1 MRVLDFE
8 FTLVAFLLL
17 LMLPAGNPVE
27 AASDLPPVEI
37 KLTLTWKSEENGKI
51 PYFDMA
57 VTNVSDTPIR
67 ALDVRNRPDFIDSFC
82 DVQIAPLDKSFEL
95 SRMISDPN
103 IIDDADYVWLA
114 PGESV
119 EFKAIKLPIDY
130 RELVPGKYT
139 AQGVYRIDPIRRP
152 LLIYKS
158 EEIVFEME

>member
-1 MRVLDFE
+1 
-8 FTLVAFLLL
+8 
-17 LMLPAGNPVE
+17 
-27 AASDLPPVEI
+27 
-37 KLTLTWKSEENGKI
+37 
-51 PYFDMA
+51 
-57 VTNVSDTPIR
+57 
-67 ALDVRNRPDFIDSFC
+67 
-82 DVQIAPLDKSFEL
+82 
-95 SRMISDPN
+95 MISDPN